1 VFFVARLCI
10 DGLSYGSFGG
20 EMVRARILLADDHTL
35 VAEGFRK
42 LLDPEFEI
50 VGVVSDGRALLTLAV
65 LTKPDVIVL
74 DLGLP
79 LLSGMEAG
87 TELKRL
93 LPLTRLIVVTMNE
106 DPDLARLALRQWAS
120 AYLVKKSAGSEL
132 LKAVREVLKGRSY
145 VAPRFE
151 QRLMEGFIRDPQP
164 HGPKQLTPR
173 QREVLHLLAE
183 GRTMRQ
189 TADLLHVTPRTVAF
203 HKYRIMEEFG
213 LKSNSDLVRFAIR
226 ERVISPT

>member
-1 VFFVARLCI
+1 
-10 DGLSYGSFGG
+10 
-20 EMVRARILLADDHTL
+20 MVRPRVLLADDHTL
-35 VAEGFRK
+35 VAEGFRR
-42 LLDPEFEI
+42 LLDTEFEV
-50 VGVVSDGRALLTLAV
+50 VGVVSDGRALLTVAAQ
-65 LTKPDVIVL
+65 TKPDVIVV

-79 LLSGMEAG
+79 LMSGMDAG
-87 TELKRL
+87 PELKRL
-93 LPLTRLIVVTMNE
+93 MPLTTLVVVTMNE
-106 DPDLARLALRQWAS
+106 DPDVARVALRRWAS

-132 LKAVREVLKGRSY
+132 IKAVREVLKGRSY
-145 VAPRFE
+145 VTPKFA

-164 HGPKQLTPR
+164 HSTKELTPR

-189 TADLLHVTPRTVAF
+189 AADLLQLTPRTIAF

-226 ERVISPT
+226 EHLISPA

>member
-1 VFFVARLCI
+1 
-10 DGLSYGSFGG
+10 
-20 EMVRARILLADDHTL
+20 MVRPRILLADDHTL
-35 VAEGFRK
+35 VVEGFRK
-42 LLDPEFEI
+42 LLEPEFEI
-50 VGVVSDGRALLTLAV
+50 AGVVSDGRSLLTVALQ
-65 LTKPDVIVL
+65 TKPDIVVL

-87 TELKRL
+87 RELKRL
-93 LPLTRLIVVTMNE
+93 MPLIKIIVVTMNE
-106 DPDLARLALRQWAS
+106 DPEVARVALRQWAS

-132 LKAVREVLKGRSY
+132 IKAVREVLKGRSF
-145 VAPRFE
+145 VTPRFA

-164 HGPKQLTPR
+164 HGPKELTPR

-183 GRTMRQ
+183 GRTMKE
-189 TADLLHVTPRTVAF
+189 TADLLHLTPRTVAF

-226 ERVISPT
+226 ERVISSQ